1 MNNNLIINTPE
12 RLEGDVEDFKM
23 DCLDDEKNY
32 TVAKIKLCRDIKN
45 DKPLLFYSQ
54 DLTRNF
60 RGETDPFGKK
70 QILKVFTPS
79 NHEAV
84 ADISLSKKYSDTVLA
99 HRNKI
104 KDYSPMTDIHS
115 DSMKLFMDE
124 NTAEFVSDIGINVE
138 GLSSDFT
145 EMESVEATPFL
156 DDVSID
162 ATKLKEELI
171 FLKERMI
178 IVKNQMADTFEDY
191 EDPRKLTDD
200 EFALCLARENIPDG
214 LVQHYLELKE
224 QIDGVKG
231 QLGEVNTAVFRE
243 TSSKIKLPERIKEV
257 SFDLFK

>member
-1 MNNNLIINTPE
+1 MKNNLIINTPE
-12 RLEGDVEDFKM
+12 KIEGEMEDFKM
-23 DCLDDEKNY
+23 DCLDDSKNF

-60 RGETDPFGKK
+60 RGETDPFSKK

-84 ADISLSKKYSDTVLA
+84 ADVTLTKKFNDTVLA

-104 KDYSPMTDIHS
+104 RDYSPMTDIS
-115 DSMKLFMDE
+115 SQNMKLFMDE
-124 NTAEFVSDIGINVE
+124 GTAEFISDIGINVD
-138 GLSSDFT
+138 GLSEDFT

-156 DDVSID
+156 DDISVD
-162 ATKLKEELI
+162 ATRLKGELTL
-171 FLKERMI
+171 LKERMI
-178 IVKNQMADTFEDY
+178 IVKNQMADTFEEY
-191 EDPRKLTDD
+191 EDPLKISDD

-214 LVQHYLELKE
+214 LVQQYLELKE

-231 QLGEVNTAVFRE
+231 QLGEVNTVVFRE
-243 TSSKIKLPERIKEV
+243 TSTKIKLPERIKGY
-257 SFDLFK
+257 DLFK

>member
-1 MNNNLIINTPE
+1 
-12 RLEGDVEDFKM
+12 M

-60 RGETDPFGKK
+60 RGESDPFGKK

-84 ADISLSKKYSDTVLA
+84 ADISLSKKFEDTVLA

-124 NTAEFVSDIGINVE
+124 NTAEFVSDIGINVD
-138 GLSSDFT
+138 GLSEDFT

-156 DDVSID
+156 DDISVD
-162 ATKLKEELI
+162 ATKLKEELT

-178 IVKNQMADTFEDY
+178 IVKKQMADTFEEY
-191 EDPRKLTDD
+191 EDPRKLSDD
-200 EFALCLARENIPDG
+200 EFALCLAKENIPDG
-214 LVQHYLELKE
+214 LVQQYLELKD

-231 QLGEVNTAVFRE
+231 QLGEVNTVVFKE
-243 TSSKIKLPERIKEV
+243 TASKIKLPERIKEY
-257 SFDLFK
+257 DLWK